1 MMSSD
6 VEDTHVLDD
15 ESTENDSHQ
24 TDVDD
29 YKIKL
34 RMQDL
39 NRHKNA
45 ESWTKNQEYLMQT
58 WADKAAGYR
67 WLHNNSHLYFK
78 NWENMMTYPII
89 ILSCL
94 SGIGGF
100 SIITEKPS
108 MYEIVFQ
115 YIFSACNF
123 LVAIFTSFQRINAF
137 PEKADHHLKTA
148 IQFSKY
154 YRMIKL
160 ELCLDKE
167 LRSNSIEFCNECKN
181 EYDKLTTTAPEI
193 PLIIIEKFNKRYP
206 NIANRPDITNGLHD
220 LDQQCVL

>member
-1 MMSSD
+1 MTNTHIIDDSE
-6 VEDTHVLDD
+6 ED
-15 ESTENDSHQ
+15 TENDSHQ
-24 TDVDD
+24 TDIDD
-29 YKIKL
+29 YKMKL
-34 RMQDL
+34 RMDDIS
-39 NRHKNA
+39 RHKNA
-45 ESWTKNQEYLMQT
+45 ESWTSNQEMLIKI

-67 WLHNNSHLYFK
+67 WLHNHSHLHFK
-78 NWENMMTYPII
+78 YWENMMTYPII

-108 MYEIVFQ
+108 MYEIILQ

-123 LVAIFTSFQRINAF
+123 FVAIFTSFQRINTF

-167 LRSNSIEFCNECKN
+167 LRSNSIDFCNECKN
-181 EYDKLTTTAPEI
+181 EYDRLTTTSPEI
-193 PLIIIEKFNKRYP
+193 PIQIIEQFNKIYP
-206 NIANRPDITNGLHD
+206 NIPNRPDITNGLHD
-220 LDQQCVL
+220 LDQQCGV